1 MSNPTRASASAGVS
15 TGVIT
20 APRPMRWKPSVVRRA
35 LERTVIDSHLQPG
48 MWGPLPLH
56 RAAWWSVKH
65 RARLTSNERRLAA
78 LKDKHKGERC
88 FIMGNGPSLNQ
99 CDLTKLRGE
108 ITFGVNSI
116 FLNTDQMGFVPTYY
130 VVEDILVAEDR
141 ARQIDAFKGPT
152 KFFGNYLR
160 RFLSEGPDTLWT
172 NVRVNYADYANFPH
186 FSTDAVRQLWVGGT
200 VSYICLQLA
209 YHMGFRDVHLVGFD
223 HNYAIPN
230 DAKIDGNR
238 IETTSTDPN
247 HFHPDYFG
255 KGYRWHNPRVDRMEI
270 AYVRAKREFEAV
282 GRRVTNATMGGKLEV
297 FERVNY
303 EELFDK
309 QTTSTRRAA

>member
-1 MSNPTRASASAGVS
+1 MSDSTRASTIAGVKK
-15 TGVIT
+15 TPLT
-20 APRPMRWKPSVVRRA
+20 KHSVVRRTIERA
-35 LERTVIDSHLQPG
+35 LVDSHLQPRA
-48 MWGPLPLH
+48 WGELPLRTATWWSMKH
-56 RAAWWSVKH
+56 RAAARGLTLTRNERQLASLRDKH
-65 RARLTSNERRLAA
+65 R
-78 LKDKHKGERC
+78 GQRC
-88 FIMGNGPSLNQ
+88 FIMGNGPSLNN
-99 CDLTKLRGE
+99 CDLTKLQSE

-116 FLNTDQMGFVPTYY
+116 FLNTEQMGFVPTYY

-160 RFLSEGPDTLWT
+160 RFLSDGPDVLWT
-172 NVRVNYADYANFPH
+172 NVRVDYRDYANFPH

-209 YHMGFRDVHLVGFD
+209 FHMGFKDVHLVGFD
-223 HNYAIPN
+223 HNYSIPD
-230 DAKIDGNR
+230 DAKVDGNR

-270 AYVRAKREFEAV
+270 AYVRAKREFEAA
-282 GRRVTNATMGGKLEV
+282 GRHVTNATVGGKLEV
-297 FERVNY
+297 FDRVQFDG
-303 EELFDK
+303 LFGAK
-309 QTTSTRRAA
+309 NASGRRAA